1 MTGSLHDHSDDVAV
15 LRPRGTSRY
24 FEGALLAVWLTAW
37 LAGELFVAGAL
48 VSVLLAWGGLFA
60 GSQVAAHGR
69 SLAATGFPTAFLALV
84 LWLTLWTVGGAAAGW
99 YLLRRMAGRDRI
111 AVVAGGVRLTRQAGP
126 LRRTYRFERVSLRRI
141 RIRHGDRAL
150 VADTPAGTCLIT
162 DLGTAAER
170 ESLCSRL
177 RDRLKIDATQLAAN
191 LSIAPPGWRL
201 ARDATGAFR
210 LSQPSTVRRAASGI
224 LWGITAVA
232 ASMWVDDSSDRFRH
246 ASATTLVALFG
257 LASTWMTWA
266 REEWVVRSGRIS
278 HWLRFGPMG
287 RERRFEN
294 GSLEVTSQT
303 DSEGDFFHRLVVRD
317 SVKHRTF
324 ASSVEEDVQLRDCA
338 RWLAAASGFAI
349 KGQEPA
355 QSIR

>member
-1 MTGSLHDHSDDVAV
+1 MTESLHDHSGDVAV
-15 LRPRGTSRY
+15 LRPRGASRY
-24 FEGALLAVWLTAW
+24 FEVAFLAAWLAVW
-37 LAGELFVAGAL
+37 LAGELLAAAAL

-60 GSQVAAHGR
+60 ESQLAAHGR
-69 SLAATGFPTAFLALV
+69 SLATTGFPTALLALV
-84 LWLTLWTVGGAAAGW
+84 LWLTFWTVAGAAAGW
-99 YLLRRMAGRDRI
+99 YLLRRMAGQDRI
-111 AVVAGGVRLTRQAGP
+111 AVVASGVLLTRQAGP
-126 LRRTYRFERVSLRRI
+126 LRRTYRFERAPLRRI

-150 VADTPAGTCLIT
+150 VADTPAGTRLLT

-170 ESLCSRL
+170 ESLCSWL
-177 RDRLKIDATQLAAN
+177 RDRLKIDSTQLAVN
-191 LSIAPPGWRL
+191 LSVAPPGWRL
-201 ARDATGAFR
+201 SRDATGAFR
-210 LSQPSTVRRAASGI
+210 LSRPSTVRRAASGI

-232 ASMWVDDSSDRFRH
+232 AYMWVNDSPDRFRH

-278 HWLRFGPMG
+278 HWLRFGPLG
-287 RERRFEN
+287 HERRFEN

-317 SVKHRTF
+317 SARHGTF
-324 ASSVEEDVQLRDCA
+324 ESSVQEDVQLIDCA

-349 KGQEPA
+349 KGQE
-355 QSIR
+355 R